1 MENAIL
7 IQADGR
13 IKPVCI
19 ETWTEDTL
27 AAVLGVGQVK
37 RCWSHSLIS
46 FGADCGVALMGYTDA
61 DPGRN
66 LPANIAAAK
75 LMGTP
80 VYGAV
85 LLVYWDSHNMCCGGL
100 EPQEVERA
108 VKELQKRK

>member
-27 AAVLGVGQVK
+27 AAVLGVSQVK

-46 FGADCGVALMGYTDA
+46 FGADCGMALMGYADA
-61 DPGRN
+61 KADGKSAENVR
-66 LPANIAAAK
+66 AGK
-75 LMGTP
+75 LMGIK
-80 VYGAV
+80 VYGDF
-85 LLVYWDSHNMCCGGL
+85 LLAYWDTHKMCCDGL
-100 EPQEVERA
+100 EPQEVKRILS
-108 VKELQKRK
+108 ELEKRK

>member
-27 AAVLGVGQVK
+27 AAVLGVSQVK
-37 RCWSHSLIS
+37 RCWS
-46 FGADCGVALMGYTDA
+46 LMGYTDA